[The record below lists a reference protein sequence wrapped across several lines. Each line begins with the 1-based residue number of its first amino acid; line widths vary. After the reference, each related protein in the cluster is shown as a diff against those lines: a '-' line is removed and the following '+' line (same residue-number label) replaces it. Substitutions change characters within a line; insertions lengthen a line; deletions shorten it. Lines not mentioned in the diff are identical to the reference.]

1 MQRKRLYGSKTAEE
15 WCELYGN
22 VISVKTFCRRIA
34 TGDFTPER
42 AASAAAYCSKEKMR
56 LIDGIPASKWL
67 KKNNPEV
74 SYAAFVSRLHNGYS
88 VDKAA
93 RTPLLV
99 KQAKNQKLP
108 ISDKYAETL
117 YRIKSLEKGER
128 IVWHHKQAHEKMRN
142 PLAPYIADMAEEG
155 KIHCFQRVISTN
167 AAGEQEI
174 EYIAEGR

>member
-1 MQRKRLYGSKTAEE
+1 MPKKRLYDGKTAEE
-15 WCELYGN
+15 WCALYGN

-42 AASAAAYCSKEKMR
+42 AASAAAYCSNENMY
-56 LIDGIPASKWL
+56 LIEGIPARKWL
-67 KKNNPEV
+67 RKNNPEV
-74 SYAAFVSRLHNGYS
+74 SYDAFVSRLHNGYS
-88 VDKAA
+88 IDKAA

-99 KQAKNQKLP
+99 KRERRKLP
-108 ISDKYAETL
+108 LADKYAETF

-128 IVWHHKQAHEKMRN
+128 TIWHHKQAHEKMRN
-142 PLAPYIADMAEEG
+142 PLAPYIADMAAKG
-155 KIHCFQRVISTN
+155 LIHCFQRVISTN

>member
-1 MQRKRLYGSKTAEE
+1 MQRKRLYDGKTAEE

-22 VISVKTFCRRIA
+22 VISIKTFCRRIA

-56 LIDGIPASKWL
+56 LIEGIPARKWL
-67 KKNNPEV
+67 KENNPEV

-88 VDKAA
+88 IDKAA
-93 RTPLLV
+93 RTPLLI

-108 ISDKYAETL
+108 MSDKYAETL
-117 YRIKSLEKGER
+117 YRIKSLGKGER
-128 IVWHHKQAHEKMRN
+128 MIWHHKRAHEKMRN